1 MLPAF
6 VCVVAP
12 CVLEKLYL
20 RTRKALSTGVIS
32 FKHRVQSAL
41 LIPGLYP
48 GTGRA
53 VSYRNGVSE
62 ENFAFLVWLSRGIRA
77 ASLFSS
83 TA

>member
-1 MLPAF
+1 M
-6 VCVVAP
+6 
-12 CVLEKLYL
+12 
-20 RTRKALSTGVIS
+20 IS

-48 GTGRA
+48 DTGRA